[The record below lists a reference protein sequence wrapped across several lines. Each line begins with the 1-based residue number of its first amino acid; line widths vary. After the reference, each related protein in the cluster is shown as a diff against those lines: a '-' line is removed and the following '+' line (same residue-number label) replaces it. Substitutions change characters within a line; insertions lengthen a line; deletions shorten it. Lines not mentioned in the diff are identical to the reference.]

1 MILKMKGSVVT
12 KMICVLMAA
21 GSLAAC
27 NQNKSDNK
35 SGASSADA
43 SSVNAGSIVYVNQ
56 DSLLQKY
63 NYVKDMTARL
73 EVKTKAAESEVG
85 SRRQAIQR
93 EAAEYQRN
101 ANTMSAND
109 RAAQEQQLN
118 RKGQEF
124 QQYQQ
129 NTGAELQNEQAGEQT
144 KLYEKITGFL
154 KNYAKEKGYK
164 LILTY
169 QKGNPTILYGDA
181 GLDITADVVNK
192 LNDEYAKEKK

>member
-35 SGASSADA
+35 PGASAADA
-43 SSVNAGSIVYVNQ
+43 SSVNGSIVHVNQ

-101 ANTMSAND
+101 MNTMSAND
-109 RAAQEQQLN
+109 RASQEQQLN

-154 KNYAKEKGYK
+154 KDYAKEKGYK